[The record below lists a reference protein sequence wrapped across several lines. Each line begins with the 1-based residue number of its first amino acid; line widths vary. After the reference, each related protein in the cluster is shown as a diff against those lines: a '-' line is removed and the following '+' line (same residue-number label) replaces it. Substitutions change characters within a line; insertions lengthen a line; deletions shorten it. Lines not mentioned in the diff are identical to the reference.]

1 MGRTNKQWS
10 HVIGIGI
17 EVAAP
22 DQIEAARRMEDAR
35 DALQA
40 RFAGAEIY
48 PPRIDGAAS
57 RIAGS
62 PSYKHFLLI
71 PGRPT
76 EVDPF
81 NDAIVLTSDKLDTL
95 DAEISIPIGDID
107 RAQRIEQSASELAV
121 LIRQSIE
128 AGWIPNQG
136 KINDVASNLE
146 KLLGLEE

>member
-22 DQIEAARRMEDAR
+22 DQLEAARRMEDAR

-40 RFAGAEIY
+40 RFAGSEIY
-48 PPRIDGAAS
+48 PPRIDGTAS

-62 PSYKHFLLI
+62 PIFKHFLLV

-76 EVDPF
+76 QVDPF
-81 NDAIVLTSDKLDTL
+81 NDAVSVTSDRLASM
-95 DAEISIPIGDID
+95 DAEVSIPAGERD
-107 RAQRIEQSASELAV
+107 RAQRIEQLASELVV
-121 LIRQSIE
+121 LIRQSID
-128 AGWIPNQG
+128 AGWMPNQG
-136 KINDVASNLE
+136 NINDTTVNLE
-146 KLLGLEE
+146 SLLNIDV